1 MVTRRSGASDP
12 PTSSIAKLL
21 DFGLAKLVSADADA
35 TRTADGIVIGTAAYM
50 SPEQAE
56 GKPLDARSDIFS
68 FGAVLYEL
76 LSGHR
81 AFGGTS
87 TVAVLSAVLRDDPQP
102 IHAPPALERIVRRC
116 LQKPRE
122 QRFQTMGELRA
133 ALEDA
138 ATEPASKPDERQ
150 PSIAVLPFDNM
161 SADKENEYFSDGL
174 AEEIIHALAHVP
186 GLKVAGRTSSFFFR
200 GKDVEFGEIGRKLNV
215 DHILEGSVRKAGNRV
230 RVTAQLI
237 KVADGFHLWSERY
250 DREMT
255 DIFAIQDEITH
266 AIATALRMKLSPE
279 AAALRPY
286 TPNLRAY
293 EAYLKSRD
301 YWFKPSPES
310 LARVKESLEHAI
322 ELDPKFALAYSML
335 GIYYTM
341 LANLGVRPSREV
353 IPLARAAEL
362 EALRVDPSLPEA
374 HALLGV
380 CDGIDYEWSE
390 AEPRWRLAMAREPV
404 SRDVR
409 FWYGNHY
416 LLPIGR
422 VAEAVE
428 AMTWGL
434 ELDPLNLLYRHH
446 LAVGLRHAGRPE
458 DAEAELRK
466 VLEIDENF
474 PLALET
480 LGAVCAQQGRF
491 EEALTLTERAYA
503 LTPWASPTVGQLA
516 ALLVRAGATSRADA
530 LIEKLRRGEVC
541 GAPAGLAV
549 FHAMCGEFD
558 RAAEWAERA
567 IDERHPLLV
576 RTLRPLLDPVRGG
589 RPWRER

>member
-1 MVTRRSGASDP
+1 MLGPYEVLCLLGAGGMGEVWKARDTRLGRLVAIKRLTSAHSDRFEQEARAIAALNHPHICQIHDIGPDYLVLEYIDGHPLRGPVPPAEALRIGDANRQRAGGGAPAGHSPPRFEACKHHGDTLQRGVRSAA
-12 PTSSIAKLL
+12 SSIAKLL
-21 DFGLAKLVSADADA
+21 DFGLAKLVSAEADA
-35 TRTADGIVIGTAAYM
+35 TRTADGVVVGTAAYM

-76 LSGHR
+76 LSGRR

-161 SADKENEYFSDGL
+161 SADKESEYFSDGL
-174 AEEIIHALAHVP
+174 AEEIINALAQVP

-200 GKDVEFGEIGRKLNV
+200 GKDVEFGEIGRRLNV

-255 DIFAIQDEITH
+255 DIFAIQDEITQ
-266 AIATALRMKLSPE
+266 AIATALRMKLSRRPRRS
-279 AAALRPY
+279 RPY

-301 YWFKPSPES
+301 YWFKPTPES

-390 AEPRWRLAMAREPV
+390 AESRWRLAMAARA
-404 SRDVR
+404 R
-409 FWYGNHY
+409 FT
-416 LLPIGR
+416 R
-422 VAEAVE
+422 
-428 AMTWGL
+428 
-434 ELDPLNLLYRHH
+434 R
-446 LAVGLRHAGRPE
+446 
-458 DAEAELRK
+458 
-466 VLEIDENF
+466 
-474 PLALET
+474 
-480 LGAVCAQQGRF
+480 
-491 EEALTLTERAYA
+491 
-503 LTPWASPTVGQLA
+503 S
-516 ALLVRAGATSRADA
+516 LLVREPLPVADWP
-530 LIEKLRRGEVC
+530 RC
-541 GAPAGLAV
+541 
-549 FHAMCGEFD
+549 
-558 RAAEWAERA
+558 
-567 IDERHPLLV
+567 
-576 RTLRPLLDPVRGG
+576 GG
-589 RPWRER
+589 RGSDDVGP

>member
-1 MVTRRSGASDP
+1 M
-12 PTSSIAKLL
+12 
-21 DFGLAKLVSADADA
+21 
-35 TRTADGIVIGTAAYM
+35 DGIVSGTAAYM

-56 GKPLDARSDIFS
+56 GKPLDTRSDIFS

-76 LSGHR
+76 LSGRR

-87 TVAVLSAVLRDDPQP
+87 PAAVLSAVLRDEPQP
-102 IHAPPALERIVRRC
+102 IPAPPAVERILRRC
-116 LQKPRE
+116 LQKPRM
-122 QRFQTMGELRA
+122 QRFQSTGELRA
-133 ALEDA
+133 AIEEA
-138 ATEPASKPDERQ
+138 ATTEPVSALDHSQ

-174 AEEIIHALAHVP
+174 AEEIIHALAQVP

-200 GKDVEFGEIGRKLNV
+200 AKDVEFGEIGRRLNV
-215 DHILEGSVRKAGNRV
+215 DHILEGSVRQAGKRV

-266 AIATALRMKLSPE
+266 AIATSLRTKLSRAPS
-279 AAALRPY
+279 APRTY

-301 YWFKPSPES
+301 YWFKPSQES
-310 LARVKESLEHAI
+310 LTRVKESVEHAI

-353 IPLARAAEL
+353 IPLARAAES

-380 CDGIDYEWSE
+380 CDGIDYEWSA
-390 AEPRWRLAMAREPV
+390 AESRWRLAMAREPV

-422 VAEAVE
+422 VVEAVE

-434 ELDPLNLLYRHH
+434 ELDPLNLMYRHH
-446 LAVGLRHAGRPE
+446 LALGFRHAGRPE

-466 VLEIDENF
+466 VLEVDENF
-474 PLALET
+474 PLALDT
-480 LGAVCAQQGRF
+480 LGAICAQQGRF
-491 EEALTLTERAYA
+491 EEALSLTERAYGF
-503 LTPWASPTVGQLA
+503 TPWASSTVGQLA

-530 LIEKLRRGEVC
+530 LIEKLQSGEVC
-541 GAPAGLAV
+541 GAPTGLAV

-558 RAAEWAERA
+558 RAVEYAGRA

-576 RTLRPLLDPVRGG
+576 RTLRPLLDGPTWSSLARKMNLQ
-589 RPWRER
+589 